1 MKHIQPLT
9 LTLFVAVLVAGLCGT
24 AAAQIGGDTG
34 FYYITSAPS
43 GASVYFDGTYQG
55 LSPLTVEVPAE
66 GTPGHTLYISLSG
79 YQPYTQSFGG
89 NPESGQT
96 LTIFANLVPLV
107 GSETGYYYIT
117 STPSGADVYFDGNYK
132 GSSPVTVEVSTTG
145 TPGHTV
151 NVYKTGYDS
160 FSQYYQ
166 GNPSSGQTIYV
177 YASLSQVQGT
187 GNIYVT
193 SNPSGASAT
202 LDNSRTGNTPYTF
215 TSVATGTHTIQIAR
229 SGYETYSGTVSVS
242 SGSTTTVSVTL
253 PPVSSSFG
261 SLYVTSSPSG
271 AQVYVD
277 SNYRGTTPTTVGT
290 LSEGTHAVQLRLS
303 GYPDFSGTVT
313 IYGGQTTTL
322 NANLVQVQPTPT
334 PSEGSL
340 AIASSPSAAEVYV
353 DNVFQGYTPL
363 TLNNI
368 PPGLHAITLRLAGYQ
383 DWQENVQV
391 SGGQTASIQGSLIP
405 NPATTV
411 PTTTK
416 APGFGVFAGMAALGL
431 LGAVLVLKRK

>member
-1 MKHIQPLT
+1 M
-9 LTLFVAVLVAGLCGT
+9 
-24 AAAQIGGDTG
+24 
-34 FYYITSAPS
+34 
-43 GASVYFDGTYQG
+43 YFD
-55 LSPLTVEVPAE
+55 
-66 GTPGHTLYISLSG
+66 
-79 YQPYTQSFGG
+79 
-89 NPESGQT
+89 N
-96 LTIFANLVPLV
+96 
-107 GSETGYYYIT
+107 
-117 STPSGADVYFDGNYK
+117 DYK
-132 GSSPVTVEVSTTG
+132 GTSPVTVEVSTTG

-151 NVYKTGYDS
+151 NVYKTGYES
-160 FSQYYQ
+160 FFRYYQ

-177 YASLSQVQGT
+177 YASLSPVQGT

-193 SNPSGASAT
+193 SSPSGASAT

-215 TSVATGTHTIQIAR
+215 ASVASGTHTIQISR
-229 SGYETYSGTVSVS
+229 SGYETYSGTVQVS

-253 PPVSSSFG
+253 PPISSSVG
-261 SLYVTSSPSG
+261 SLYLTSNPSG

-277 SNYRGTTPTTVGT
+277 STYRGSTPTTVGT
-290 LSEGTHAVQLRLS
+290 LSEGTHTVQLRLS
-303 GYPDFSGTVT
+303 GYSDFSQTVT

-322 NANLVQVQPTPT
+322 NANLVQPTPT
-334 PSEGSL
+334 PSVGSL
-340 AIASSPSAAEVYV
+340 SIASSPPAAEVYL

-416 APGFGVFAGMAALGL
+416 APGFGVFAGIAALGL
-431 LGAVLVLKRK
+431 IGAVLVLKRK